1 MLNVLKA
8 KEERKEKR
16 MAYLEIAGNL
26 ENSLHPRKLGFY
38 LNSNGESPRNFKSEL
53 IENLKIIC
61 LKGDMTGS
69 SGTS

>member
-38 LNSNGESPRNFKSEL
+38 LNKQWRITKKF
-53 IENLKIIC
+53 
-61 LKGDMTGS
+61 
-69 SGTS
+69 